1 MHQPPLRE
9 RSKLPPRCGKR
20 CETKSQ
26 MKTFIH
32 EAVEC
37 YLMGRAPYKT
47 RAELVSALEARDP
60 DKKEWGRERLKYHL
74 IRVMLEMSN
83 PPVRVGTARAAPT
96 PPSRHNLTEG
106 EPAAA
111 AAGIDTSIFGDDD
124 DDVAAEARG
133 CWEGDPKARLMRRLV
148 SRRKRSSSRSIR
160 QQKHG
165 APSWTRELRTARL
178 RAETPPFWSRSA
190 QRSNKSE

>member
-47 RAELVSALEARDP
+47 RAELASALEARDP

-133 CWEGDPKARLMRRLV
+133 VLGGRPKGTTYEASRLAKKAKQKSPDSATKAWRAELDSRAEDSAAPRRDASVLE
-148 SRRKRSSSRSIR
+148 SICAEK
-160 QQKHG
+160 QQK
-165 APSWTRELRTARL
+165 
-178 RAETPPFWSRSA
+178 
-190 QRSNKSE
+190 

>member
-1 MHQPPLRE
+1 MVPQYKNRLWGRVPKPEASSSKVRLHQPPLRE

-60 DKKEWGRERLKYHL
+60 DKKGCGRERLKYHL

-83 PPVRVGTARAAPT
+83 PPVRVKTARAAPT
-96 PPSRHNLTEG
+96 PPRATTL
-106 EPAAA
+106 P
-111 AAGIDTSIFGDDD
+111 
-124 DDVAAEARG
+124 
-133 CWEGDPKARLMRRLV
+133 
-148 SRRKRSSSRSIR
+148 
-160 QQKHG
+160 
-165 APSWTRELRTARL
+165 RESPPPPP
-178 RAETPPFWSRSA
+178 RASTPPSLATTTTTSLLKRGGVGRET
-190 QRSNKSE
+190 QRHDL